1 MSITIP
7 SIIRGY
13 QGLPA
18 AVSDCREMT
27 CTPEQVRVL
36 MSLAR
41 NDRSGWDVGFG
52 DGTVTDFA
60 SYRDLKPQPHCVP
73 V

>member
-1 MSITIP
+1 VVASFKRDSFDFSIDEEGDQEIDTDF
-7 SIIRGY
+7 
-13 QGLPA
+13 
-18 AVSDCREMT
+18 VTVEF
-27 CTPEQVRVL
+27 
-36 MSLAR
+36 
-41 NDRSGWDVGFG
+41 NWDVGFG